1 MILTLFSRMLPPKFR
16 FPVQYVGAVS
26 TRPGLP
32 LSVSR
37 TPSANFPVW
46 FPDREDPSLSGFSLV
61 LSDSDLLSDKVALPL
76 DGFSFS

>member
-1 MILTLFSRMLPPKFR
+1 
-16 FPVQYVGAVS
+16 
-26 TRPGLP
+26 LP